1 MRALMNAVF
10 PAAALGPLDLILD
23 SPAPG
28 PFLAILI
35 GFAIGIYGQAG
46 RFRLLVAIGILTVF
60 IGTIW
65 LFVSAIGLEER
76 PLPPIELE

>member
-1 MRALMNAVF
+1 MQALISVVV
-10 PAAALGPLDLILD
+10 PAAQLGPLSPILN

-65 LFVSAIGLEER
+65 LFLSAIGLDER
-76 PLPPIELE
+76 PLPPVNLE